1 LPGKKPVTASR
12 WSCCTPSRS
21 TAELASRHH
30 VITPD
35 FRGHGETSLPDE
47 DSTMDRLAEDI
58 HGLLDELGLRRV
70 VLGGLSMGG
79 YVSFAFYRRYPE
91 RVLAL
96 ILADTRAGAD
106 TEEARRARAE
116 LAAIAEKEGSAAVAE
131 QTLPKLVGASTQ
143 QRNPQLLEAVRQ
155 MIHTTPPAG
164 IASALRGMAGRPD
177 SNGLLPK
184 IQCPTLIL
192 VGEEDTLTPPSEAE
206 AMAKVIPGA
215 RLGKI
220 SDAGHLSNLEQP
232 IQFDSLLYDFL
243 AEAPAP

>member
-1 LPGKKPVTASR
+1 
-12 WSCCTPSRS
+12 
-21 TAELASRHH
+21 
-30 VITPD
+30 
-35 FRGHGETSLPDE
+35 
-47 DSTMDRLAEDI
+47 
-58 HGLLDELGLRRV
+58 
-70 VLGGLSMGG
+70 
-79 YVSFAFYRRYPE
+79 
-91 RVLAL
+91 VLAL

-164 IASALRGMAGRPD
+164 IASALRGMAARPD
-177 SNGLLPK
+177 SDGLLPK

-220 SDAGHLSNLEQP
+220 TSAGHLSNLEQP